1 MAGKIGIIGEH
12 KPGEGRIP
20 LTPSQIEQILKDNPG
35 LEITVQPS
43 EQRVFKDEE
52 FLSKHIPM
60 SQDLKDANLVMAVK
74 EIDVKDIHA
83 NQAYLYFSH
92 TIKGQDYNMPML
104 RHILDTGATLLDYEL
119 IRDDNNRRLVFFGR
133 HAGLAGMVNTL
144 WSYGKR
150 LQVLGVEN
158 PFLQIKQAQDY
169 ANLEEITLSLQILG
183 TEISRW
189 MADKPAIVIGVTG
202 YGNVSGGAQEI
213 LANLPITEITPKE
226 LLQADLEDYHGQLVK
241 VVFKEEDMF
250 EPIDG
255 SASFILQD
263 YFDHPE
269 KYKAK
274 FQPYLKKMNMLVN
287 CIYWDT
293 PYPRLVTLDD
303 IRAHYENEKSLQV
316 VGDITCD
323 IDGAIQFNTS
333 ATLSPEPSYV
343 YEIAT
348 GNRLMGFE
356 GEGPVVMAVDNLPTE
371 LPREASEAFG
381 EALIP
386 FVNAMGSCDYSKPFE
401 DLNLPPEVKRAVIA
415 HAGKLAP
422 DYKYLKEYLKDH

>member
-1 MAGKIGIIGEH
+1 MTAKIGIIGEH

-20 LTPSQIEQILKDNPG
+20 LTPPQIEQILKDNPE

-43 EQRVFKDEE
+43 EQRVFTDDE
-52 FLSKHIPM
+52 FLSRDIPM
-60 SQDLKDANLVMAVK
+60 STELCDANLVMAVK
-74 EIDVKDIHA
+74 EIDVKDIHSQ
-83 NQAYLYFSH
+83 QAYLYFSH

-104 RHILDTGATLLDYEL
+104 QHILDTRATLLDYEL
-119 IRDDNNRRLVFFGR
+119 IRDEKNRRLVFFGR

-150 LQVLGVEN
+150 LEVLGIES
-158 PFLQIKQAQDY
+158 PFLQINQAQDY
-169 ANLEEITLSLQILG
+169 SNLEEINLSLQILG
-183 TEISRW
+183 TEITRW

-213 LANLPITEITPKE
+213 LSNLPLMEISPEE
-226 LLQADLEDYHGQLVK
+226 LLKADLEDYHGQLIK

-250 EPIDG
+250 EPIDP
-255 SASFILQD
+255 AVPFVLQD

-274 FQPYLKKMNMLVN
+274 FQPYLSKMNILVN

-293 PYPRLVTLDD
+293 PYPRLITLDE
-303 IRAHYENEKSLQV
+303 IKEHYATHKTLMV

-333 ATLSPEPSYV
+333 ATLSPDPSYV
-343 YEIAT
+343 YEVASGKRI
-348 GNRLMGFE
+348 MGFK

-371 LPREASEAFG
+371 LPRESSGAFG
-381 EALIP
+381 EALLP
-386 FVNAMGSCDYSKPFE
+386 FVQAMGSCDYSKPFE
-401 DLNLPPEVKRAVIA
+401 DLDLPAEVKRAVIA
-415 HAGKLAP
+415 HAGKLTP
-422 DYKYLKEYLKDH
+422 DYEYLKDNLKA

>member
-1 MAGKIGIIGEH
+1 MTVKIGIIAEH

-20 LTPSQIEQILKDNPG
+20 LTPVQITQLHKENPDLSIL
-35 LEITVQPS
+35 VMPS
-43 EQRVFKDEE
+43 EQRIFLDVE
-52 FLSKHIPM
+52 FHSLDIPM
-60 SQDLKDANLVMAVK
+60 SQDLADANLVMAVK
-74 EIDVKDIHA
+74 EIDVKDIRG

-104 RHILDTGATLLDYEL
+104 QHVLDTGATLLDYEL
-119 IRDDNNRRLVFFGR
+119 IRDENNRRLVFFGR

-144 WSYGKR
+144 WSYGQR
-150 LQVLGVEN
+150 LKALGTDS

-169 ANLEEITLSLQILG
+169 ANLEEINLSLQILG
-183 TEISRW
+183 SEISRW

-213 LANLPITEITPKE
+213 LANLPMHEMSAEE
-226 LLQADLEDYHGQLVK
+226 LLAADLDALHGQLIK
-241 VVFKEEDMF
+241 VVFKEKDMF
-250 EPIDG
+250 EPLD
-255 SASFILQD
+255 SNTEFELQD

-269 KYKAK
+269 KYRAK
-274 FQPYLKKMNMLVN
+274 FQPYLNKMHMLVN

-293 PYPRLVTLDD
+293 PYPRLVTLED
-303 IRAHYENEKSLQV
+303 IKAHYAADKTLMV

-323 IDGAIQFNTS
+323 IDGAIQFNTG
-333 ATLSPEPSYV
+333 ATLSPDPV
-343 YEIAT
+343 YIHDINM
-348 GNRLMGFE
+348 GKKIMGFK

-386 FVNAMGSCDYSKPFE
+386 FVYAMGACDYSEPFE
-401 DLNLPPEVKRAVIA
+401 SLDLPAEVKRAVIA
-415 HAGKLAP
+415 HAGKLTP
-422 DYKYLKEYLKDH
+422 DFEMLKKYLKA

>member
-1 MAGKIGIIGEH
+1 MAVKIGIIAEH

-20 LTPSQIEQILKDNPG
+20 LTPVQISQLLKDHPD
-35 LEITVQPS
+35 LAITVMPS
-43 EQRVFKDEE
+43 EQRIFRDEE
-52 FLSKHIPM
+52 FLTSDIPM
-60 SQDLKDANLVMAVK
+60 SQDLADANLVMAVK
-74 EIDVKDIHA
+74 EIDVKDIRS

-104 RHILDTGATLLDYEL
+104 QHILDTGATLLDYEL
-119 IRDDNNRRLVFFGR
+119 IRDESDRRLVFFGR

-144 WSYGKR
+144 WAYGQR
-150 LQVLGVEN
+150 LKVLGTSS

-169 ANLEEITLSLQILG
+169 ANLEEINLSLQILG
-183 TEISRW
+183 SEISRW
-189 MADKPAIVIGVTG
+189 MADKPALVIGVTG

-213 LANLPITEITPKE
+213 LANLPVHEMSAEE
-226 LLQADLEDYHGQLVK
+226 LLAADLDAFHGQLIK

-250 EPIDG
+250 EPID
-255 SASFILQD
+255 SKTEFELQD

-269 KYKAK
+269 KYQAK

-303 IRAHYENEKSLQV
+303 IKAHYESHKTLMV

-323 IDGAIQFNTS
+323 IDGAIQFNTGS
-333 ATLSPEPSYV
+333 TLSPDPVYV
-343 YEIAT
+343 YDIHT
-348 GNRLMGFE
+348 GEKIMGFE

-386 FVNAMGSCDYSKPFE
+386 FVYAMGVCDYSKPFE
-401 DLNLPPEVKRAVIA
+401 SLNLPPAVKRAVIA
-415 HAGKLAP
+415 HAGKFAP
-422 DYKYLKEYLKDH
+422 DFELLNEYLKV

>member
-1 MAGKIGIIGEH
+1 MAVKIGIIAEH

-20 LTPSQIEQILKDNPG
+20 LTPVQISQLLKDHPD
-35 LEITVQPS
+35 LKISVMPS
-43 EQRVFKDEE
+43 AQRIFKDDE
-52 FLSKHIPM
+52 FKALDIPM
-60 SQDLKDANLVMAVK
+60 SQDLADVNLVMAVK
-74 EIDVKDIHA
+74 EIAVKDIHA

-104 RHILDTGATLLDYEL
+104 QHILDTGATLLDYEL

-144 WSYGKR
+144 WSYGQR
-150 LQVLGVEN
+150 LKVLGTDS

-169 ANLEEITLSLQILG
+169 ANLEEINLSLQILG
-183 TEISRW
+183 SEISRW

-213 LANLPITEITPKE
+213 LANLPVHEMSAEALMKT
-226 LLQADLEDYHGQLVK
+226 DLDALHGQLIK
-241 VVFKEEDMF
+241 VVFKEQDMF
-250 EPIDG
+250 EPIDPN
-255 SASFILQD
+255 AEFELQD
-263 YFDHPE
+263 YFNHPE
-269 KYKAK
+269 KYQAK
-274 FQPYLKKMNMLVN
+274 FQPYLKKLNMLVN

-293 PYPRLVTLDD
+293 PYPRLVTNEE
-303 IRAHYENEKSLQV
+303 IKAHYESDKTLMV

-323 IDGAIQFNTS
+323 IDGAIQFNTGS
-333 ATLSPEPSYV
+333 TLSPDPV
-343 YEIAT
+343 YIHDIKSGEKI
-348 GNRLMGFE
+348 MGFE

-386 FVNAMGSCDYSKPFE
+386 FVYAMGACDYSQAFE
-401 DLNLPPEVKRAVIA
+401 SLNLPAPVKRAVIA
-415 HAGKLAP
+415 HAGKLTP
-422 DYKYLKEYLKDH
+422 DFVMLKKYLKA